1 MRSISAQEKAGQAAK
16 GALKRKGRK
25 AMKGCLGIYSIPSL
39 LFLVT
44 LFLSAGAR
52 AQDPEESKGI
62 NSGGYNIQQI
72 IELGYRSSNING
84 NMNTYNTFENL
95 GSGLR
100 LFDFDVKMHA
110 LDHNGFL
117 FDNLTFS
124 NFGYGGDP
132 NNVSRLHIEKNK
144 WYDFRLLFRRDKNFW
159 DYNLFANPLN
169 PAALNPAGSL
179 TTGCYVG
186 PPTGAFP
193 QGAPAYCSNPAIAQ
207 NRSLDSLYLTRR
219 MQDYDFMLLPTSK
232 VRFRLGY
239 SRNRDQGPGN
249 FSTDGGTISAFDEAY
264 SYTTNAYRAGVDFR
278 ILPRTTISFDE
289 FLSYYKQD
297 NVVLD
302 NPTVNPQNFG
312 YILANPSGVG
322 TPAGT
327 RVDLGNIWST
337 QTNAEVLPCATPIVA
352 GTTNTA
358 TPTCNG
364 FLSYSQVANPRNFM
378 PTERFRFQSNYFQNF
393 EMSGSVGYSTSNN
406 VIPDFLETVN
416 GYTSRTAERG
426 STTSGPANAKR
437 VSANADWS
445 GVYSITDKLR
455 ILDAF
460 RYDNWR
466 IPGMWALDQTNIYGT
481 GFPGLAGL
489 QQSEAVFNTTNC
501 PVASNAV
508 TCPFHSASS
517 AADVINGLA
526 STFLGQNLKSNT
538 LELQYDFNRHWSA
551 HVGYLF
557 TNQTISQYS
566 DTNDTAEIYY
576 PGGATA
582 TAANDYLAA
591 RGSCAL
597 VAGALPAG
605 CTLNGDGSVTYI
617 PPAAAGPTRALT
629 TISENALLL
638 GFVAR
643 PTDALRITGD
653 LEFGYND
660 AAYTRI
666 DARQVQAYKIHAN
679 YKPKPWA
686 TIDGAVDIH
695 ENRDNVFTVD
705 NLEHDR
711 SYSFATILTASPRLS
726 VDFGYNYWNVY
737 TQSLICFAYSE
748 TSANPAPPPATVTA
762 SAFPPG
768 VPVLPTGTACPI
780 AGATSPLGALS
791 TYSSTDHFAHAA
803 MIWKPMKRVT
813 AMLGY
818 GGSFQR
824 GNTIFLNPLTPS
836 GTLDFNY
843 QRPYASIAIDI
854 YRGLTYKMAW
864 NYYGFNQAGN
874 TSPFG
879 LAAIQSQD
887 FNGSNA
893 TFSFRY
899 SF

>member
-1 MRSISAQEKAGQAAK
+1 MRSISAQEKAGQAAS
-16 GALKRKGRK
+16 GASKRKGRK
-25 AMKGCLGIYSIPSL
+25 GMKGRLGIYSIPSVI
-39 LFLVT
+39 FIVT
-44 LFLSAGAR
+44 LFLSAAAR
-52 AQDPEESKGI
+52 AQDPEEPKGI

-95 GSGLR
+95 GSGIR
-100 LFDFDVKMHA
+100 LFDFELKMHA

-132 NNVSRLHIEKNK
+132 NNVSRLRVEKNK
-144 WYDFRLLFRRDKNFW
+144 IYDFRLLFRRDKNFW

-186 PPTGAFP
+186 PPTTAFP
-193 QGAPAYCSNPAIAQ
+193 QGAPAYCSNPAVGQ

-219 MQDYDFMLLPTSK
+219 MQDYDLTLFPTSR

-239 SRNRDQGPGN
+239 SRNRDQGPGG
-249 FSTDGGTISAFDEAY
+249 FSTDGGTISDFQEAY

-297 NVVLD
+297 NIVTD
-302 NPTVNPQNFG
+302 NPAVNPGNFQ
-312 YILANPSGVG
+312 YVLANPTANG

-327 RVDLGNIWST
+327 PVDLGNIWST
-337 QTNAEVLPCATPIVA
+337 QTTAEVLPCATPVVA

-364 FLSYSQVANPRNFM
+364 FLSYSQVGDPRNFM
-378 PTERFRFQSNYFQNF
+378 PTERLRFQSNYFQNF

-406 VIPDFLETVN
+406 VIPDFLETVD
-416 GYTSRTAERG
+416 GYTSRTGERG
-426 STTSGPANAKR
+426 STTGGPANAKR
-437 VSANADWS
+437 ISANADWS

-466 IPGMWALDQTNIYGT
+466 IPGMWSLDETNIYGT

-508 TCPFHSASS
+508 TCPFHSATS

-551 HVGYLF
+551 HIGYLYSK
-557 TNQTISQYS
+557 QTIAQYS
-566 DTNDTAEIYY
+566 DTNDTEEIYY

-591 RGSCAL
+591 RGSCAP

-605 CTLNGDGSVTYI
+605 CTLNADGSVTYI
-617 PPAAAGPTRALT
+617 PPAAAGPTRAIT
-629 TISENALLL
+629 TINENALLL

-666 DARQVQAYKIHAN
+666 DPRQVQTYKIHAN

-711 SYSFATILTASPRLS
+711 SYSFGTILTASPRLS
-726 VDFGYNYWNVY
+726 VDFGYNYWDVY
-737 TQSLICFAYSE
+737 TQALICFAYSI
-748 TSANPAPPPATVTA
+748 TSANPAPPPAPVNVTV
-762 SAFPPG
+762 SAFPPN
-768 VPVLPTGTACPI
+768 VPTGPACPTT
-780 AGATSPLGALS
+780 AGGASTLGAA
-791 TYSSTDHFAHAA
+791 SSYESWDHFAHAA
-803 MIWKPMKRVT
+803 VIWKPMKRVT
-813 AMLGY
+813 AALGY
-818 GGSFQR
+818 GGSFVR
-824 GNTIFLNPLTPS
+824 GNTTFLNPLTPS

-854 YRGLTYKMAW
+854 ARGLSYKMSW

-874 TSPFG
+874 TNPFG
-879 LAAIQSQD
+879 LATIQSQD